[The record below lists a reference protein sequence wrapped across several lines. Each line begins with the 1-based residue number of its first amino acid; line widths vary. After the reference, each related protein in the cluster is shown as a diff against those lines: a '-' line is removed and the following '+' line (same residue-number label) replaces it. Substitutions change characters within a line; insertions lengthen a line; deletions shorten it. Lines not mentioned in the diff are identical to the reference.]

1 MVKIS
6 FRQGYDNLRVKHRSP
21 FREDFM
27 KEFDLKQRM
36 SFYLRKNGKVIPNTV
51 EVERIESLFKKYGVP
66 VSKIWDDENNSDTI
80 EA

>member
-6 FRQGYDNLRVKHRSP
+6 FRQGYDNLRVKHRNL

-51 EVERIESLFKKYGVP
+51 EVERIESLFKKYGVSG
-66 VSKIWDDENNSDTI
+66 V
-80 EA
+80 